1 MIGAVIPTLNEAQ
14 TLPALLADLHE
25 LARVAPLD
33 VVVVD
38 GGSSDGTRAQAAA
51 GGARVLQADRGRARQ
66 LNRGAMVVR
75 GDWLLFLH
83 ADCRLTAAARTTLL
97 TALEPSGGV
106 QAAVFRF
113 AIDLPRFWRRFIET
127 GQAVREALSGL
138 AYGDQGLLIRRG
150 LFQSVGG
157 YPDLPLM
164 EDVAMIRLVRRRTR
178 VTRLPAPLLTS
189 GRRYQRGGVLRT
201 WLKHT
206 ALISLYLVG
215 ASPTHLAR
223 WWDRG

>member
-38 GGSSDGTRAQAAA
+38 GGSSDGTRARAAA
-51 GGARVLQADRGRARQ
+51 GGARVVQAHRGRARQ

-83 ADCRLTAAARTTLL
+83 ADCRFTDAARTTLL

-157 YPDLPLM
+157 YPDVPLM
-164 EDVAMIRLVRRRTR
+164 EDVAMMRLLRRRTP

-189 GRRYQRGGVLRT
+189 GRRYRHGGVLRT

-206 ALISLYLVG
+206 ALISLYLIG
-215 ASPTHLAR
+215 ASPTHLGR
-223 WWDRG
+223 WGDRG

>member
-1 MIGAVIPTLNEAQ
+1 MIGVVIPTLNEAEM
-14 TLPALLADLHE
+14 LPALLEDLRK
-25 LARVAPLD
+25 LATVLPLD

-38 GGSSDGTRAQAAA
+38 GGSSDGTQARAAA
-51 GGARVLQADRGRARQ
+51 SGARVLQAPRGRARQ
-66 LNRGAMVVR
+66 LNRGAR
-75 GDWLLFLH
+75 AASGDWLLFLH
-83 ADCRLTAAARTTLL
+83 ADCRLGEEALTALRA
-97 TALEPSGGV
+97 ALEPSAAV

-127 GQAVREALSGL
+127 GQALREGLSGL
-138 AYGDQGLLIRRG
+138 AYGDQGLLIRRE

-164 EDVAMIRLVRRRTR
+164 EDVAMIRKLRRRMR

-189 GRRYQRGGVLRT
+189 GRRYRRSGVLRT

-206 ALISLYLVG
+206 ALISLYLLG
-215 ASPTHLAR
+215 ASPAR
-223 WWDRG
+223 LTRWRDSG

>member
-1 MIGAVIPTLNEAQ
+1 MIGVVIPTLNEAEM
-14 TLPALLADLHE
+14 LPALLDDLRK
-25 LARVAPLD
+25 LATVLPLD

-38 GGSSDGTRAQAAA
+38 GGSSDGTPARAAA
-51 GGARVLQADRGRARQ
+51 GGARVLQAPRGRARQ
-66 LNRGAMVVR
+66 LNRGARVAR

-83 ADCRLTAAARTTLL
+83 ADCRLGEGALTALRA
-97 TALEPSGGV
+97 ALEPSAGV

-127 GQAVREALSGL
+127 GQALREALSGM
-138 AYGDQGLLIRRG
+138 AYGDQGLLIRRE

-164 EDVAMIRLVRRRTR
+164 EDVAMIRMVRRRTR

-189 GRRYQRGGVLRT
+189 GRRYRRGGVLRT

-206 ALISLYLVG
+206 ALISLYLLG
-215 ASPTHLAR
+215 ASPAR
-223 WWDRG
+223 LTRWRKGG

>member
-1 MIGAVIPTLNEAQ
+1 
-14 TLPALLADLHE
+14 
-25 LARVAPLD
+25 
-33 VVVVD
+33 
-38 GGSSDGTRAQAAA
+38 
-51 GGARVLQADRGRARQ
+51 
-66 LNRGAMVVR
+66 
-75 GDWLLFLH
+75 
-83 ADCRLTAAARTTLL
+83 
-97 TALEPSGGV
+97 
-106 QAAVFRF
+106 VFRF